1 MPNFV
6 SSGDFGPQLLRYPTN
21 LHRNFFSQLRCHC
34 DMLQASQLHST
45 AVDLRCSLIMPNYRW
60 TSVSDFEKANLYRAN
75 GPEMTVKGCKRKFP
89 PILFLLLPII
99 TAKVSTHKD
108 IYP

>member
-1 MPNFV
+1 
-6 SSGDFGPQLLRYPTN
+6 
-21 LHRNFFSQLRCHC
+21 
-34 DMLQASQLHST
+34 MLQASQLHLI

-60 TSVSDFEKANLYRAN
+60 TSVSDFSKQICRAN
-75 GPEMTVKGCKRKFP
+75 GPEMTVQRNFP

-99 TAKVSTHKD
+99 TAKVSIPIKD